1 MILSESIEFK
11 DAVKDGLQTV
21 GIRNAQIVVTLVD
34 AINESFHFT
43 LWRKF
48 EVQGLE
54 NIYNKLLAV
63 AVDRAPEFTSVVTGA
78 YFSNFIKRGLVGMTK
93 NMEKEFS
100 ETIIPLDQGRD
111 GMANTLNI
119 SLK

>member
-34 AINESFHFT
+34 AIDESFHFT
-43 LWRKF
+43 LWSRF
-48 EVQGLE
+48 EVQGLQ

-63 AVDRAPEFTSVVTGA
+63 AVDRAPEFTAVVTGA
-78 YFSNFIKRGLVGMTK
+78 HFSNFIKRVVVGMTK
-93 NMEKEFS
+93 NIEKEFS

-111 GMANTLNI
+111 GMENPLDK